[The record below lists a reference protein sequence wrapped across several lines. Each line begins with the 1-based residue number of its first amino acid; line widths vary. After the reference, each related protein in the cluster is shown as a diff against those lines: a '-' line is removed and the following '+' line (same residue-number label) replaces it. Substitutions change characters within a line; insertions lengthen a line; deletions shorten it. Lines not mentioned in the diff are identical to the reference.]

1 MAQGARRQPGRRVL
15 SRPRGDPGHE
25 GAPLGP
31 HRQRLLD
38 GREDRRPHGGNRLRD
53 LQGRAGIAHV
63 LARAG
68 ARVLRRDRE
77 WHRPRLREDAD
88 GHRAA
93 ECRPTPAATFP
104 DSGRPLLRAG
114 GIRACRSLP
123 RLAARRV
130 HYRGDRRH
138 QRRRGDGLKGKLAL
152 VPGGYGG
159 SGAAICRG
167 LPKAGAKVIVAGR
180 DLRKA
185 SSLARKIKGEALQL
199 DVRDTPSIETA
210 LKPFRRIDLF
220 VNCAGVSRE
229 ETLDE
234 VSEAAWDEVLDT
246 NLKAA
251 MFLAQAVA
259 RRQKRGGKQVQL
271 LSVRAQ
277 LGLRGRGYSTYCASK
292 GGLVMLVKL
301 HASELGPRGICV
313 NGVAPTVVR
322 TEMGAHW
329 LKNPKTRAWL
339 KERIPLG
346 RVAETEDVVG
356 AVLFFC
362 SPATDYVTGQIL
374 YVDGGLTASQ

>member
-1 MAQGARRQPGRRVL
+1 M
-15 SRPRGDPGHE
+15 
-25 GAPLGP
+25 
-31 HRQRLLD
+31 
-38 GREDRRPHGGNRLRD
+38 
-53 LQGRAGIAHV
+53 
-63 LARAG
+63 
-68 ARVLRRDRE
+68 
-77 WHRPRLREDAD
+77 
-88 GHRAA
+88 
-93 ECRPTPAATFP
+93 
-104 DSGRPLLRAG
+104 
-114 GIRACRSLP
+114 
-123 RLAARRV
+123 
-130 HYRGDRRH
+130 
-138 QRRRGDGLKGKLAL
+138 KGKLAL
-152 VPGGYGG
+152 VAGGYGG
-159 SGAAICRG
+159 IGAAICRG
-167 LPKAGAKVIVAGR
+167 LAKAGAKVIVAGR

-199 DVRDTPSIETA
+199 DVRDTPSIERA

-229 ETLDE
+229 QTLDE

-292 GGLVMLVKL
+292 GGLVMLVKQ

-362 SPATDYVTGQIL
+362 SPAADYVTGQIL

>member
-1 MAQGARRQPGRRVL
+1 
-15 SRPRGDPGHE
+15 
-25 GAPLGP
+25 
-31 HRQRLLD
+31 
-38 GREDRRPHGGNRLRD
+38 
-53 LQGRAGIAHV
+53 
-63 LARAG
+63 
-68 ARVLRRDRE
+68 
-77 WHRPRLREDAD
+77 
-88 GHRAA
+88 
-93 ECRPTPAATFP
+93 
-104 DSGRPLLRAG
+104 
-114 GIRACRSLP
+114 
-123 RLAARRV
+123 
-130 HYRGDRRH
+130 
-138 QRRRGDGLKGKLAL
+138 LKEKLAL
-152 VPGGYGG
+152 VAGGYGG
-159 SGAAICRG
+159 IGEAICRG
-167 LPKAGAKVIVAGR
+167 LANAGAKVIVAGR

-185 SSLARKIKGEALQL
+185 SALARKIKGEPLRL

-234 VSEAAWDEVLDT
+234 VSEAAWDEVLGT

-292 GGLVMLVKL
+292 GGLVMLVKQ

-329 LKNPKTRAWL
+329 LKIPQTRAWL

-362 SPATDYVTGQIL
+362 SPAADYVTGQIL

>member
-1 MAQGARRQPGRRVL
+1 
-15 SRPRGDPGHE
+15 
-25 GAPLGP
+25 
-31 HRQRLLD
+31 
-38 GREDRRPHGGNRLRD
+38 
-53 LQGRAGIAHV
+53 
-63 LARAG
+63 
-68 ARVLRRDRE
+68 
-77 WHRPRLREDAD
+77 
-88 GHRAA
+88 
-93 ECRPTPAATFP
+93 
-104 DSGRPLLRAG
+104 
-114 GIRACRSLP
+114 
-123 RLAARRV
+123 
-130 HYRGDRRH
+130 
-138 QRRRGDGLKGKLAL
+138 LKGKLAL
-152 VPGGYGG
+152 VAGGYGG
-159 SGAAICRG
+159 IGAAICRG
-167 LPKAGAKVIVAGR
+167 LAKAGAKVIVAGR

-292 GGLVMLVKL
+292 GGLVMLVKQ

-346 RVAETEDVVG
+346 RVAEPRDVAG

-362 SPATDYVTGQIL
+362 SPAADYVTGQIL

>member
-1 MAQGARRQPGRRVL
+1 M
-15 SRPRGDPGHE
+15 
-25 GAPLGP
+25 
-31 HRQRLLD
+31 
-38 GREDRRPHGGNRLRD
+38 
-53 LQGRAGIAHV
+53 
-63 LARAG
+63 
-68 ARVLRRDRE
+68 
-77 WHRPRLREDAD
+77 
-88 GHRAA
+88 
-93 ECRPTPAATFP
+93 
-104 DSGRPLLRAG
+104 
-114 GIRACRSLP
+114 
-123 RLAARRV
+123 
-130 HYRGDRRH
+130 
-138 QRRRGDGLKGKLAL
+138 
-152 VPGGYGG
+152 
-159 SGAAICRG
+159 
-167 LPKAGAKVIVAGR
+167 AGR

-199 DVRDTPSIETA
+199 DVRDTPSIERA

-292 GGLVMLVKL
+292 GGLVMLVKQ

-374 YVDGGLTASQ
+374 YVDGGLTASR

>member
-1 MAQGARRQPGRRVL
+1 M
-15 SRPRGDPGHE
+15 
-25 GAPLGP
+25 
-31 HRQRLLD
+31 
-38 GREDRRPHGGNRLRD
+38 
-53 LQGRAGIAHV
+53 
-63 LARAG
+63 
-68 ARVLRRDRE
+68 
-77 WHRPRLREDAD
+77 
-88 GHRAA
+88 
-93 ECRPTPAATFP
+93 
-104 DSGRPLLRAG
+104 
-114 GIRACRSLP
+114 
-123 RLAARRV
+123 
-130 HYRGDRRH
+130 
-138 QRRRGDGLKGKLAL
+138 KGKLAL
-152 VPGGYGG
+152 VAGGYGG
-159 SGAAICRG
+159 IGAAICRG
-167 LPKAGAKVIVAGR
+167 LAKAGAKVIVAGR

-185 SSLARKIKGEALQL
+185 SSLARKINGEALQL

-292 GGLVMLVKL
+292 GGLVMLVKQ

>member
-1 MAQGARRQPGRRVL
+1 
-15 SRPRGDPGHE
+15 
-25 GAPLGP
+25 
-31 HRQRLLD
+31 
-38 GREDRRPHGGNRLRD
+38 
-53 LQGRAGIAHV
+53 
-63 LARAG
+63 
-68 ARVLRRDRE
+68 
-77 WHRPRLREDAD
+77 
-88 GHRAA
+88 
-93 ECRPTPAATFP
+93 
-104 DSGRPLLRAG
+104 
-114 GIRACRSLP
+114 
-123 RLAARRV
+123 
-130 HYRGDRRH
+130 
-138 QRRRGDGLKGKLAL
+138 LKGKIAL
-152 VPGGYGG
+152 VAGGYGG
-159 SGAAICRG
+159 IGEAICRG
-167 LPKAGAKVIVAGR
+167 LAKAGAKVIVAGR
-180 DLRKA
+180 DFRKG
-185 SSLARKIKGEALQL
+185 SSLATRIKGKPLQL
-199 DVRDTPSIETA
+199 DVRDTPSIEAA
-210 LKPFRRIDLF
+210 LKPFPRIDIF

-229 ETLDE
+229 ETLDK
-234 VSEAAWDEVLDT
+234 VSEAAWDEVLGT

-292 GGLVMLVKL
+292 GGLVMLVKQ

-346 RVAETEDVVG
+346 RVAETDDVVG

-362 SPATDYVTGQIL
+362 SPAADYVTGQIL